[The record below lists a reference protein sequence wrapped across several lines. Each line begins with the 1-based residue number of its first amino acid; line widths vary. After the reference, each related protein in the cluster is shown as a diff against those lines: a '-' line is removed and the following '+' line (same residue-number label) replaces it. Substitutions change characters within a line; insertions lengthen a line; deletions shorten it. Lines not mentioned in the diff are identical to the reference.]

1 MRRPRCTVAP
11 LAILTTAGLVLGL
24 TGCGVG
30 TAISRSITVPPPPL
44 SLSTTS
50 LPSGI
55 THSAYAGATLQ
66 ATGGVQP
73 YTWAVITGTLPS
85 GLALDG
91 KTGAISGMATSAGVS
106 SFTVSVTDSESPTA
120 KTAAAKFSITIV
132 SPQLSVATTSLPS
145 GLTHIIYTGATLQA
159 TGGVQPYTWTVI
171 TGTLPSGLALDGTTG
186 SISGTATTA
195 GLSDFIV
202 AVTDSETPTAKTATA
217 NLSITINANSTIQH
231 VVVIFQEN
239 RTPDNLFQDPV
250 LISRG
255 ADIVQSGVNSKGQ
268 TIPLS
273 PIDLGN
279 PYDVSHTHAAF
290 VKMCDLNAATGQCR
304 MDGAPTTPNSAFMY
318 VKPSDVQPYF
328 QMAEQYTFGD
338 RMFQTNQGPSF
349 PAHQYIISGTS
360 APAVG
365 STSFAAENPNG
376 GSGGRTG
383 CIAAATEFVWLI
395 DPFGKESSTMY
406 PCFEHPTLTD
416 ALDTKGVSWR
426 YYTPG
431 PDSIWTAPNAI
442 EHMCGPNAPPPNGT
456 ACVGSIWV
464 NNVVLK
470 ETKVLT
476 DINNNALPQVSWVVP
491 SGLNSDHSG
500 DAHATGGPSWVAS
513 IVNAIGNSPY
523 WADTAIFITW
533 DDWGGW
539 YDHVPPKLLN
549 SYEYGFRVPLI
560 VVSPYAKPGYISHV
574 THDFGSILKFIEETY
589 GLPSLGYADAA
600 ADDLSDCFDLN
611 QSPIAFKTINAPL
624 NAAYFL
630 NYDGPR
636 TDPDDD

>member
-1 MRRPRCTVAP
+1 MRGPFTPVTP
-11 LAILTTAGLVLGL
+11 LAILTTAVLALGL
-24 TGCGVG
+24 NACGGGTGISPP
-30 TAISRSITVPPPPL
+30 AIIVPPPPL
-44 SLSTTS
+44 RVTTTS

-55 THSAYAGATLQ
+55 THSIYAGTTLQ
-66 ATGGVQP
+66 ATGGVPP
-73 YTWAVITGTLPS
+73 YTWGVITGTLPS
-85 GLALDG
+85 GLALN
-91 KTGAISGMATSAGVS
+91 
-106 SFTVSVTDSESPTA
+106 
-120 KTAAAKFSITIV
+120 
-132 SPQLSVATTSLPS
+132 
-145 GLTHIIYTGATLQA
+145 
-159 TGGVQPYTWTVI
+159 
-171 TGTLPSGLALDGTTG
+171 GTTG
-186 SISGTATTA
+186 LISGTATTA
-195 GLSDFIV
+195 GASGFAV
-202 AVTDSETPTAKTATA
+202 AVTDSETPTAKTAMA
-217 NLSITINANSTIQH
+217 NLSITISASATIQH

-255 ADIVQSGVNSKGQ
+255 ADIVQSGVNSQGQ

-279 PYDVSHTHAAF
+279 DYDLSHSHSAF

-304 MDGAPTTPNSAFMY
+304 MDGAPTTPHSAFMY

-360 APAVG
+360 APSVG

-376 GSGGRTG
+376 GSGGRGAG
-383 CIAAATEFVWLI
+383 CIAAATAFVALI
-395 DPFGKESSTMY
+395 DPSGKESSKMY

-416 ALDTKGVSWR
+416 EFDTKGISWH

-431 PDSIWTAPNAI
+431 SGSIWTAPNAI

-470 ETKVLT
+470 ETQVLT
-476 DINNNALPQVSWVVP
+476 DINNSALPQVSWVIP
-491 SGLNSDHSG
+491 TGLSSDHPGSVR
-500 DAHATGGPSWVAS
+500 ATGGPSWVAS

-539 YDHVPPKLLN
+539 YDHVAPKLRN

-560 VVSPYAKPGYISHV
+560 VVSPYAKAGYISHV
-574 THDFGSILKFIEETY
+574 THDFGSILKFIEQTY
-589 GLPSLGYADAA
+589 GLSSLGYADAR
-600 ADDLSDCFDLN
+600 ADDLSDCFDYI
-611 QSPIAFKTINAPL
+611 QSPIPFKTINAPL
-624 NAAYFL
+624 KAAYFL